1 VATDF
6 KEAFCA
12 DQTQRTFQSAASI
25 VTKKIWYPIKF
36 IPIEFYLKDS
46 HLCQPLNLIN
56 KIGGKELKGDSFLI
70 TYIYLKG
77 DQARIGESRIIV
89 RIPMQIKMDK
99 LRKGVGARTDS
110 LYNQR

>member
-1 VATDF
+1 MATDF

-36 IPIEFYLKDS
+36 IPIEFYFKDS

-56 KIGGKELKGDSFLI
+56 KIGGKELNGANFLI
-70 TYIYLKG
+70 TFIYLKE
-77 DQARIGESRIIV
+77 DR
-89 RIPMQIKMDK
+89 
-99 LRKGVGARTDS
+99 ARTEDRGRTGG
-110 LYNQR
+110 NAVENKGE